1 MLIGWVTP
9 YLVHVSDSAYYAY
22 VFSCLISTRSVF
34 KRVSIQFRITRE
46 VDSKYCEV
54 LTIGVTA
61 KGSKSESELK

>member
-46 VDSKYCEV
+46 VDSKYLWSLNDWSNREG
-54 LTIGVTA
+54 L
-61 KGSKSESELK
+61 